1 MYSKK
6 AYPRD
11 FFALDGYHL
20 YDDANDRFAL
30 SVRTTRDKERQV
42 DENMEG
48 SLFEARPRHTDESGF
63 NDQAQFRHG
72 KFEIFEDGNIIP
84 NNLDNVK

>member
-1 MYSKK
+1 M
-6 AYPRD
+6 D
-11 FFALDGYHL
+11 NL
-20 YDDANDRFAL
+20 YDANDRFAL

-63 NDQAQFRHG
+63 NDQVQFRHG
-72 KFEIFEDGNIIP
+72 KFEIFGDGNIIP
-84 NNLDNVK
+84 TNLDNVK